1 MTFPKS
7 AYKVR
12 RAQTQLKFR
21 GPRPSLSSESVYSSV
36 LGYPQ
41 LKINVIDMCDEL
53 DAYWGASLQEIAE
66 ATTGSC
72 SPRYDKQ
79 KANEHL
85 KAVEDPATFG
95 IWRQGA
101 TSNAARLF
109 LGSKRTKYHKRMDP
123 VYRDSSRTPWS
134 EMSFEV
140 LKDHSAT
147 HMQTR
152 MATVWIIWITSR
164 GVLQPAAG
172 RDGYT
177 GVSAR

>member
-1 MTFPKS
+1 MRLIRGTQTQLKLWGPNPSLLISFGIPRPSLTFLRAVQVESTTAHKSNQWHTFMTFPKS
-7 AYKVR
+7 VYKAR

-101 TSNAARLF
+101 TSNAVRLF
-109 LGSKRTKYHKRMDP
+109 LGSKRP
-123 VYRDSSRTPWS
+123 N
-134 EMSFEV
+134 
-140 LKDHSAT
+140 
-147 HMQTR
+147 
-152 MATVWIIWITSR
+152 IIKE
-164 GVLQPAAG
+164 
-172 RDGYT
+172 
-177 GVSAR
+177 